1 MNNMNTL
8 EAMHTFVRVAELAS
22 FTRAAESL
30 GLLKATVSVA
40 VRELESSLGTRLL
53 HRTTRKVQLTLDG
66 EAYYERCKE
75 LLSEV
80 DNLQTM
86 FQQSGTSLRGRLRV
100 DMPSGIAR
108 LYVIPHL
115 PEFLQAH
122 PQIEFELSS
131 TDRLV
136 DPVQEGFDCVMRAGA
151 PRDPQLIARP
161 LGRLV
166 LLNCAS
172 PDYLRRRG
180 TPQTPADLA
189 QHDLVHYVTRLGA
202 KSEGFEYPDSGK
214 YRTLPMPG
222 PVVVNNSDAYN
233 AACLAG
239 LGLIQAPEIG
249 VREHFAR
256 GALVE
261 VLPRYRPEPMPLT
274 LLYAHRRNLP
284 KRVRVFADWLAE
296 ILQPALAHS
305 DAIAHSHPAG
315 ST

>member
-1 MNNMNTL
+1 MPLPMNTL
-8 EAMHTFVRVAELAS
+8 EAMQVFVRVAEHAS

-40 VRELESSLGTRLL
+40 VRNLENSLGTRLL

-66 EAYYERCKE
+66 QVYYVRCKE

-80 DNLQTM
+80 DNLQAM
-86 FQQSGTSLRGRLRV
+86 FQRSGESLRGRLRV

-108 LYVIPHL
+108 LYIIPRL
-115 PEFLQAH
+115 PQFLQAH

-136 DPVQEGFDCVMRAGA
+136 DPIQEGFDCVMRAGA
-151 PRDPQLIARP
+151 PRDSQLIARP
-161 LGRLV
+161 LGRLI
-166 LLNCAS
+166 LINCAS
-172 PDYLRRRG
+172 VDYLRRRG
-180 TPQTPADLA
+180 IPRTLADLA
-189 QHDLVHYVTRLGA
+189 QHDLVHYVSTLGG
-202 KSEGFEYPDSGK
+202 KSEGFEYPESGG
-214 YRTLPMPG
+214 YRTLPMSG

-249 VREHFAR
+249 VREHLAR
-256 GALVE
+256 GVLVE
-261 VLPRYRPEPMPLT
+261 VLPQHRPEPMSLS

-284 KRVRVFADWLAE
+284 KRVRVFMDWVAE
-296 ILQPALAHS
+296 ILMPVLAH
-305 DAIAHSHPAG
+305 
-315 ST
+315 

>member
-1 MNNMNTL
+1 MNTL
-8 EAMHTFVRVAELAS
+8 EAMQVFVRVAEHAS
-22 FTRAAESL
+22 FTRAAEDL

-40 VRELESSLGTRLL
+40 VRDLENSLGTRLL

-66 EAYYERCKE
+66 QVYYARCKE

-80 DNLQTM
+80 DNLQAM
-86 FQQSGTSLRGRLRV
+86 FQRSGESLRGRLRV

-108 LYVIPHL
+108 LYVIPRL
-115 PEFLQAH
+115 PQFLQAH

-136 DPVQEGFDCVMRAGA
+136 DPIQEGFDCVMRAGA

-161 LGRLV
+161 LGRLI
-166 LLNCAS
+166 LINCAS
-172 PDYLRRRG
+172 TDYLRRRG
-180 TPQTPADLA
+180 TPQTLADLA
-189 QHDLVHYVTRLGA
+189 EHDLIHYVSILGRR
-202 KSEGFEYPDSGK
+202 SEGFEYPESGE
-214 YRTLPMPG
+214 YRTLPMSG

-239 LGLIQAPEIG
+239 LGLIQVPEIG
-249 VREHFAR
+249 VREHLAR

-261 VLPRYRPEPMPLT
+261 VLPRHRAAPMALS

-284 KRVRVFADWLAE
+284 RRVRVFMDWVAD
-296 ILQPALAHS
+296 ILRPVLAH
-305 DAIAHSHPAG
+305 
-315 ST
+315 